1 MNDFIKVG
9 KDLQIK
15 EIRDVP
21 DPGTAQEDYTDDIKN
36 NKQYSKEV
44 IEMFEDEDVYSGVF
58 SQETQTKPFVVNKPF
73 RLITPANSTTQN
85 FA

>member
-36 NKQYSKEV
+36 NK
-44 IEMFEDEDVYSGVF
+44 
-58 SQETQTKPFVVNKPF
+58 
-73 RLITPANSTTQN
+73 
-85 FA
+85 